1 MNLKFPDGFDYVKQD
16 IEKTGAW
23 EPRTTGYIKTH
34 LKPGQ
39 VFLDV
44 GAQVGYFSALASS
57 LGATVIAFE
66 PSSENRKYL
75 KENCPGIQIIDK
87 ALSNVAGQAKLYTGK
102 TPGEHSLEQNYHN
115 KEYRH
120 SRELGYEIVETA
132 RYDDLGLGVPDMI
145 KLDIEGG
152 ELKALE
158 GMQSILTTNKPTTI
172 IVESWDN
179 KVADWLIDNYG
190 FSLVTTDRGAG
201 NRIVVKNIH
210 VVLNEALT
218 PTGERERNRRGCD
231 PGPTGVRG
239 WSSKGWDLRPT
250 GVPTLAYY
258 EEEPIRCHLLGTFNA
273 PNTLADEGIG
283 NAFGTKVINMAKI
296 LKKLGH
302 HVIFYGVEGS
312 EVECDEFVQ
321 VSTMDVLRQ
330 TYGEWDK
337 TKIYPE
343 KYGDFSHTT
352 FNNNCIREINQ
363 RKRVGDFLLLC
374 HGTFHKP
381 IADAVH
387 IPNTIE
393 IGIGHRSSFA
403 PFRIFESQFQMAWT
417 YGREDNDLNPNPI
430 PGNRNKGDGRFY
442 DCVIPGFFDPD
453 DFKYSEEKDDYF
465 LYLGRVIGKKGI
477 FIAQKVCEELG
488 KKLIVAGFGYTKE
501 TNQWDA
507 KSFNDLLKMPNVEY
521 VGFAGKEK
529 RKELMAHAKALFLP
543 TLYLEPFGYVVIEAN
558 MSGTPVITTPF
569 GAFPET
575 VKDGYN
581 GYKCWTHREFVDAA
595 RNIDKIKP
603 KNCRKWAM
611 QYTLDKTAPLYK
623 RYFTQILNLVGK
635 GWYK

>member
-1 MNLKFPDGFDYVKQD
+1 M
-16 IEKTGAW
+16 
-23 EPRTTGYIKTH
+23 
-34 LKPGQ
+34 
-39 VFLDV
+39 
-44 GAQVGYFSALASS
+44 
-57 LGATVIAFE
+57 
-66 PSSENRKYL
+66 
-75 KENCPGIQIIDK
+75 
-87 ALSNVAGQAKLYTGK
+87 
-102 TPGEHSLEQNYHN
+102 
-115 KEYRH
+115 
-120 SRELGYEIVETA
+120 VETA

-158 GMQSILTTNKPTTI
+158 GMQSVLTTNKPITI

-190 FSLVTTDRGAG
+190 WKLGTTERAFG
-201 NRIVVKNIH
+201 NRILVKNKPC
-210 VVLNEALT
+210 V
-218 PTGERERNRRGCD
+218 
-231 PGPTGVRG
+231 
-239 WSSKGWDLRPT
+239 
-250 GVPTLAYY
+250 Y

-321 VSTMDVLRQ
+321 VSTMDVLRK
-330 TYGEWDK
+330 TYGEWDN

-343 KYGDFSHTT
+343 KYGDFSHKT
-352 FNNNCIREINQ
+352 FNENCIREINQ

-374 HGTFHKP
+374 HGTFHKQ
-381 IADAVH
+381 IADAVQ
-387 IPNTIE
+387 IPSTIE

-403 PFRIFESQFQMAWT
+403 EFRVFESQFQMNWT
-417 YGREDNDLNPNPI
+417 YGYEDCHLNTFPI

-453 DFKYSEEKDDYF
+453 DFEYSEDKQDYF
-465 LYLGRVIGKKGI
+465 LYLGRVISKKGI
-477 FIAQKVCEELG
+477 FVAQKVCEELG
-488 KKLIVAGFGYTKE
+488 KKLVVAGFGYTEKA
-501 TNQWDA
+501 NAVDA
-507 KSFNDLLKMPNVEY
+507 KAFEDLLKLPSVEY

-529 RKELMAHAKALFLP
+529 RKQLMAHAKALFLP

-558 MSGTPVITTPF
+558 LSGTPVITTPF
-569 GAFPET
+569 GAFCET

-581 GYKCWTHREFVDAA
+581 GHKCWTHREFVDAA

-603 KNCRKWAM
+603 KDCRKWAM
-611 QYTLDKTAPLYK
+611 QYTLDKAAPMYQ
-623 RYFTQILNLVGK
+623 RYFTRILNLVGK
-635 GWYK
+635 GWYA

>member
-23 EPRTTGYIKTH
+23 EPRTTGYIRAN

-39 VFLDV
+39 TFLDI

-57 LGATVIAFE
+57 LGARVIAFE

-75 KENCPGIQIIDK
+75 AENCPDIQIIDK

-120 SRELGYEIVETA
+120 SRELGFEMVEAA

-158 GMQSILTTNKPTTI
+158 GMQSVLTTDKPITI

-190 FSLVTTDRGAG
+190 WKLGTTERAFG
-201 NRIVVKNIH
+201 NRILVKNKPC
-210 VVLNEALT
+210 V
-218 PTGERERNRRGCD
+218 
-231 PGPTGVRG
+231 
-239 WSSKGWDLRPT
+239 
-250 GVPTLAYY
+250 Y
-258 EEEPIRCHLLGTFNA
+258 EEEPICCHLLGTFNA

-283 NAFGTKVINMAKI
+283 NAFGTKVVNMAKI

-321 VSTMDVLRQ
+321 VSTMDVLRK

-374 HGTFHKP
+374 HGTFHKQ
-381 IADAVH
+381 IADAVQ
-387 IPNTIE
+387 IPSTIE

-403 PFRIFESQFQMAWT
+403 EFRVFESQFQMNWT
-417 YGREDNDLNPNPI
+417 YGYEDCHLNTFPI
-430 PGNRNKGDGRFY
+430 PGNRNRGDGRFY

-453 DFKYSEEKDDYF
+453 DFEYSEKKDNYF
-465 LYLGRVIGKKGI
+465 LYLGRIISKKGI
-477 FIAQKVCEELG
+477 FVAQKVCEELD
-488 KKLIVAGFGYTKE
+488 KKLVVAGFGYSKE
-501 TNQWDA
+501 ANETDA
-507 KSFNDLLKMPNVEY
+507 KAFEDLLKLPNVEY

-529 RKELMAHAKALFLP
+529 RKQLMAHAKALFLP

-558 MSGTPVITTPF
+558 LSGTPVITTPF
-569 GAFPET
+569 GAFCET

-581 GYKCWTHREFVDAA
+581 GHKCWTHREFVDAA

-603 KNCRKWAM
+603 KDCRKWAM
-611 QYTLDKTAPLYK
+611 QYTLDKAAPMYQ
-623 RYFTQILNLVGK
+623 RYFTRILNLVGK
-635 GWYK
+635 GWYA